1 MPAEV
6 ATSLGGQLYAQLAQ
20 LLAPAGSLGGAAL
33 LILEPAGKDIGAM
46 GACSGPSAAEA
57 LADLANPIPAAA
69 ASFLDTGSM
78 YDDAWNFV
86 LTTATPTGPID
97 DPVRAT
103 VTRVIADNQ
112 ADFAL
117 QALAREDLPGD
128 VYHPVRAAPADWLSG
143 DGWGSA
149 SFRIGGDDPDPPP
162 PPPPQLF
169 IPVEVPDLAWRVD
182 PLPGPEPVTVKP
194 PPIRVVTPPVGFRDP
209 VGVVVQP
216 EDPRIQDVLRTV
228 RAGQQVRL
236 SAGIRWRDVLAVTR
250 MAENSATVSP
260 VSPPTSGFRFSFE
273 YRVVSLQRPW
283 LQPQLCHLAGWTI
296 PGLAAGGL
304 SNGQLSDNPGLLPVL
319 TTRMLA
325 VRNLVVEA
333 RWSEADKTRA
343 GSTDTLS
350 FGPFIVGGADGF
362 DGSRLSRPSP
372 QVVAWLATVVPACP
386 GA

>member
-6 ATSLGGQLYAQLAQ
+6 GTSLGGQLYAQLAQ
-20 LLAPAGSLGGAAL
+20 LLAPAGSLGSAAL
-33 LILEPAGKDIGAM
+33 LILEPAGKDVGAM
-46 GACSGPSAAEA
+46 GAGSGPAAAEA

-69 ASFLDTGSM
+69 ASFLDTGST
-78 YDDAWNFV
+78 YDDVWNFV
-86 LTTATPTGPID
+86 LEGATPTGPAD

-103 VTRVIADNQ
+103 VARVIADNQ

-117 QALAREDLPGD
+117 MALAREDVPGD
-128 VYHPVRAAPADWLSG
+128 LYHPVRAAPADWLSG
-143 DGWGSA
+143 DGWGTA

-162 PPPPQLF
+162 PTPPQLF

-182 PLPGPEPVTVKP
+182 PLPVPEPVTVQ
-194 PPIRVVTPPVGFRDP
+194 PPVRIFNPGLVRFRDP

-216 EDPRIQDVLRTV
+216 VDTRIQDVLRTV
-228 RAGQQVRL
+228 RAGQQVPL

-250 MAENSATVSP
+250 MTENNATVSP
-260 VSPPTSGFRFSFE
+260 VSPPTTGFLFSFE

-304 SNGQLSDNPGLLPVL
+304 STGQLSDNPGLLPVL

-333 RWSEADKTRA
+333 RWSEADKAKA
-343 GSTDTLS
+343 GSTGTLS
-350 FGPFIVGGADGF
+350 FGPFTVGGADGF
-362 DGSRLSRPSP
+362 NGSRLSRPSP